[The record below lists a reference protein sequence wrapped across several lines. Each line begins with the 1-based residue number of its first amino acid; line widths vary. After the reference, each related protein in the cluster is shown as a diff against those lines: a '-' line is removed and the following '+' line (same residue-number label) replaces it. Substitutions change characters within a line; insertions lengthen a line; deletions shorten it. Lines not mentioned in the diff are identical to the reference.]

1 MSLEYKNDD
10 EEMLDDESGAE
21 SARIEARIG
30 IPIYTTVFI
39 VCIAAVTAV
48 QFYAGLG
55 DSVKAAGFD
64 KRAFLERGEYWRI
77 LTGAALHGGVMHIFF
92 NSYAFYSFGKLF
104 EFLSSGAHLAI
115 VFLLSVVGGGVLSL
129 IFMPDGVSVGASGG
143 ILGLV
148 SYLAVYAFRRRQ
160 FVTAE
165 FRKSLLMNIGFILVF
180 GLILFRVIDNY
191 GHIGGL
197 ITGAIYGWLQIPS
210 DAYEDPR
217 MAGSFAQA
225 AGIASLGIFIAVSI
239 FSIYLILVVR

>member
-1 MSLEYKNDD
+1 MSVEYRQDD
-10 EEMLDDESGAE
+10 EETPEDESGEDAE
-21 SARIEARIG
+21 QAGHRIG
-30 IPIYTTVFI
+30 IPIYTSVFI
-39 VCIAAVTAV
+39 ACIAAVTIV

-55 DSVKAAGFD
+55 DSIMAAGFD

-104 EFLSSGAHLAI
+104 EFLSSGSHLAS
-115 VFLLSVVGGGVLSL
+115 VFMLSAIGGGLLSL

-165 FRKSLLMNIGFILVF
+165 FRKSLLTNIGFILVF

-197 ITGAIYGWLQIPS
+197 ITGAVYGYFQIPR
-210 DAYEDPR
+210 DAYQDPR
-217 MAGSFAQA
+217 KTGSFAHT
-225 AGIASLGIFIAVSI
+225 AGLAVLGSFIAISL
-239 FSIYLILVVR
+239 FSIYIILRAA